1 MFLLNGQPL
10 QIDTPFTVGVEEELI
25 QYPANWIRLSTKED
39 LEAIGITEV
48 ADEAVQYDDRF
59 YWSAGN
65 PKDLEQLKKQHIA
78 QAKDA
83 AGKMLAA
90 TDWMVIRKIERSVEV
105 PAEVSD
111 ERAAIVKAV
120 NDAEV
125 AMNAAKTVEELIPA
139 VQVAWPVKGE

>member
-1 MFLLNGQPL
+1 
-10 QIDTPFTVGVEEELI
+10 
-25 QYPANWIRLSTKED
+25 
-39 LEAIGITEV
+39 
-48 ADEAVQYDDRF
+48 
-59 YWSAGN
+59 
-65 PKDLEQLKKQHIA
+65 LEQLKKQHIA

-105 PAEVSD
+105 PAEVSN